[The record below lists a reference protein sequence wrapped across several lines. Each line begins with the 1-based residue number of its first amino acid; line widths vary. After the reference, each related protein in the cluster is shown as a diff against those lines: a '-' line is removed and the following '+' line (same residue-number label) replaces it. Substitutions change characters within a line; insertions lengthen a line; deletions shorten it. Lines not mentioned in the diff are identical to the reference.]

1 MTERHVQQHREN
13 ISDVSP
19 TTHAAWLQY
28 FNSATHQSLPWGN
41 FLAGCP
47 LANQLRDIYPPGF
60 VATVYSE
67 GLEAVFEFPEG
78 PPPTVLEE
86 EKPFLSKIMLSRE
99 KALEIERNTRGQ
111 SNCSAWYQ
119 ERAFRITTSRFGE
132 VVFRKAPVND
142 RFLHSLFSSTK
153 VLTEA
158 MKYGLDNET
167 VVVKEFKELS
177 GAQVKVFKCG
187 LLVHPDIYWMGCS
200 PSFQSS
206 LARRHFGEGS
216 IMKLSCARC
225 ELRYYL
231 IYISQQ

>member
-1 MTERHVQQHREN
+1 MGEFFGGLSSSKSVKRY
-13 ISDVSP
+13 IS
-19 TTHAAWLQY
+19 
-28 FNSATHQSLPWGN
+28 
-41 FLAGCP
+41 
-47 LANQLRDIYPPGF
+47 PGF

-132 VVFRKAPVND
+132 VVFRKAPDND